1 MHTLK
6 TLLSLYTVY
15 GIFLSGCVE
24 SKHSDTENNTADTE
38 SDTNEDNQTEPSND
52 TEEPDVVD
60 EPEPNYECGNEG
72 LYTPSPIGQWKV
84 CLSNTLIQ
92 NSPTIQDQT
101 LALLNTDLD
110 RIETLLD
117 NRIVSHLQTVF
128 IWVEEDVE
136 QFPGAVYHPS
146 PQWLSQ
152 NGYPTYWAESIQI
165 GNAANYLSWTSV
177 QPAMVLHELS
187 HAWHHQVLGYDQTA
201 IKAAYDNAMATGIY
215 SSVPYAGGGNQTAYA
230 TNNEME
236 YFAELTEAYFWE
248 NDFYPFVQSE
258 LQEFDPMGYQAVEE
272 AWQYTE

>member
-1 MHTLK
+1 MK

-15 GIFLSGCVE
+15 GIFLTGCI
-24 SKHSDTENNTADTE
+24 DTEKIDTE
-38 SDTNEDNQTEPSND
+38 SNTTEIDTNEENQTDTSND
-52 TEEPDVVD
+52 TD

-72 LYTPSPIGQWKV
+72 LYTPAPIGPWKV
-84 CLSNTLIQ
+84 CLSNALIQ
-92 NSPTIQDQT
+92 NSPTIKEQT

-117 NRIVSHLQTVF
+117 NRIISHLQTVF
-128 IWVEEDVE
+128 IWVEYDIE

-152 NGYPTYWAESIQI
+152 NGYPTYWAQSIQI

-187 HAWHHQVLGYDQTA
+187 HAWHHQVIGYEQST
-201 IKAAYDNAMATGIY
+201 ILAAYDNAMASGIY
-215 SSVPYAGGGNQTAYA
+215 SSVPYADGGNQTAYA

-258 LQEFDPMGYQAVEE
+258 LQDFDPMGYEAVEE
-272 AWQYTE
+272 AWQYIE

>member
-6 TLLSLYTVY
+6 TLVSLYTVY
-15 GIFLSGCVE
+15 GIFLSGCIDIE
-24 SKHSDTENNTADTE
+24 KIDTET
-38 SDTNEDNQTEPSND
+38 DTNEENQTDTSND
-52 TEEPDVVD
+52 TDEPYEPDVVD

-84 CLSNTLIQ
+84 CLSNALIQ
-92 NSPTIQDQT
+92 NSPTIQEQS

-117 NRIVSHLQTVF
+117 NRIVSQLQTVF
-128 IWVEEDVE
+128 IWVEDDVE

-152 NGYPTYWAESIQI
+152 NGYPTYWAQSIQI
-165 GNAANYLSWTSV
+165 GNATNYLSWTAV

-187 HAWHHQVLGYDQTA
+187 HAWHHQVLGYDQAT
-201 IKAAYDNAMATGIY
+201 IKAAYDNAMASGIY

-236 YFAELTEAYFWE
+236 YFAELTESYFWE

-258 LQEFDPMGYQAVEE
+258 LRTSTLWDIKR
-272 AWQYTE
+272 